1 MRKAF
6 AHHHRNWD
14 LLLLLVEV
22 VSGRKE
28 MQFTGFGINIK
39 GLIECAIAIDDSCG
53 DSNEL
58 IFEAEIIWNWAR
70 EFIEKQNPK
79 KKINYEKD

>member
-1 MRKAF
+1 
-6 AHHHRNWD
+6 
-14 LLLLLVEV
+14 
-22 VSGRKE
+22 

-58 IFEAEIIWNWAR
+58 IFQAEIIWNWAK

-79 KKINYEKD
+79 KKINYEKDQMTIFIRLGQINLQKGSYKQSE